1 MRNRLLG
8 LSNACHHLA
17 AVRLGANKSHLVA
30 AQVNGIVRLS
40 ANDEVMVLLNPRH
53 GISY

>member
-17 AVRLGANKSHLVA
+17 ARSMVPRPDIMVA
-30 AQVNGIVRLS
+30 AQVNGSVR
-40 ANDEVMVLLNPRH
+40 
-53 GISY
+53 